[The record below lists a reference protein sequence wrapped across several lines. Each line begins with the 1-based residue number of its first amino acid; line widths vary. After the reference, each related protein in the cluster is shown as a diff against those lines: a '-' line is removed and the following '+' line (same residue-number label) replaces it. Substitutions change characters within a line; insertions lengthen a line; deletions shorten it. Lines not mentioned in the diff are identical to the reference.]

1 MTAERRWL
9 ADEEESSGAASL
21 KAGPFYVKDAT
32 KRKQLT
38 NSQYSHAPRA
48 EMNNQET
55 VQAYLSRVSAAVHTE
70 NGPELASL
78 LRLDGPHSSDLH
90 QVARMVKA
98 GVVESS
104 VRRNLNDTWSEVVWG
119 HIRVLRL
126 VRTLSRTSRGGRQ
139 RFEGEITA
147 AAELQNTVVQ
157 TFHQVFSTQTRWC
170 LPVLYAV
177 NGDLRAL
184 SIEADA
190 LLRTNGEKAGNL
202 EEAARTM
209 NKAFSY
215 CVTDRFSPPD
225 KSRKWGTY
233 HVVNLLFRTYFRLT
247 QTNLCSSIL
256 RSLSAGDL
264 PALERFPIADQ
275 LTFKFHVGVLAFY
288 NEQYSKAEQDLSFA
302 LQHCPRN
309 DDDSFS
315 SLSHGV
321 EINRL
326 LILNFLV
333 PTRMILGVL
342 PRAELLEKYPALNY
356 LYGCFVTAIRTGDI
370 RLFDESLHRL
380 QSDLIERGTYL
391 TVERARALAARMLFK
406 KVWLVHD
413 GSSRISMLQFQRAMH
428 LAGTDSS
435 LDSVACMLA
444 NMIDKGYLKGYLSHE
459 KQMVVTGKE
468 PFPNI
473 NAVPM

>member
-1 MTAERRWL
+1 
-9 ADEEESSGAASL
+9 
-21 KAGPFYVKDAT
+21 
-32 KRKQLT
+32 
-38 NSQYSHAPRA
+38 
-48 EMNNQET
+48 MNNQET
-55 VQAYLSRVSAAVHTE
+55 VQAYLSRVSAAIGAG

-78 LRLDGPHSSDLH
+78 LRLDGPHSAELH
-90 QVARMVKA
+90 QVTRMVKA

-104 VRRNLNDTWSEVVWG
+104 VRRNLDETWSDVVWG

-126 VRTLSRTSRGGRQ
+126 VKTLSHTSRGGRE
-139 RFEGEITA
+139 RFEGEIAA

-157 TFHQVFSTQTRWC
+157 TFHQVFSTHTRWC

-177 NGDLRAL
+177 NGDLRSL

-190 LLRTNGEKAGNL
+190 LLRSRGEKAGNL

-233 HVVNLLFRTYFRLT
+233 HVVNLLFKTYFRLT
-247 QTNLCSSIL
+247 QTNLCSSVL

-288 NEQYSKAEQDLSFA
+288 NEQYTKAEQDLSFA

-309 DDDSFS
+309 DAEESP
-315 SLSHGV
+315 LSHGLQ
-321 EINRL
+321 INKL

-342 PRAELLEKYPALNY
+342 PRPELLQKYPALEY
-356 LYGCFVTAIRTGDI
+356 LYGYFVTAIRTGDI
-370 RLFDESLHRL
+370 RLFDESLQRL
-380 QSDLIERGTYL
+380 QRDLIERGTYL

-413 GSSRISMLQFQRAMH
+413 GSSRIPMQQFQRAMH
-428 LAGTDSS
+428 LAGSDSS
-435 LDSVACMLA
+435 MDSVACMLA

-473 NAVPM
+473 KAVPM